1 MPLMG
6 SVRDQDG
13 GVRIFF
19 DMRPKEADPAE
30 VVRITRLIEHAFTAR
45 SADGAV
51 EVPANPA

>member
-1 MPLMG
+1 MPLIG

-30 VVRITRLIEHAFTAR
+30 MARITRLIEHAFSPPSVDGGVEV
-45 SADGAV
+45 SADA
-51 EVPANPA
+51 A